1 VLFRQLVV
9 IGSLLLVAVV
19 LQTSVLSRLGLP
31 GATPDLVVV
40 TVVAVALALG
50 PGPGALTGFLGGALM
65 DIATPSDSILGLA
78 SIVLVGV
85 GLAVGVAVDRD
96 DSSIWTLSLISG
108 AACGAATLGTALL
121 SAVLGSERIIWASVP
136 GVTLTTVLYGLILGR
151 VMIPLVGMLSRRLV
165 PEAYLD

>member
-1 VLFRQLVV
+1 MLFRQLVV

-85 GLAVGVAVDRD
+85 GLAVGVAVDRE

>member
-1 VLFRQLVV
+1 MLFRQLVV

-151 VMIPLVGMLSRRLV
+151 VTIPLVGMLSRRLV

>member
-1 VLFRQLVV
+1 MLFRQLVV